1 MTANTTSSTPGTN
14 ARSGAPRL
22 GQKLRAL
29 RRREGLTQQQL
40 AERLKVSPAYLNLI
54 ENNRRPLP
62 AHLLIALAQ
71 AFQLD
76 LKAFASDDEGA
87 LQSDVLEVFGDPIF
101 DAAGLVQA
109 DIKELVQTQPNVARA
124 VVGLYRAYQ
133 NRSLSP
139 TDPALHP
146 EQASPS
152 EEVGD
157 FLQKHMNY
165 FPGIEDLAERV
176 CRDAR
181 VDNDLGRALV
191 GYLEEKL
198 GVDVEIARASSDT
211 AVLRRYEP
219 RRKRLV
225 VSELLPPRSRNF
237 QLAHQIGLIVG
248 HDLFEELVADPQLS
262 TPDARALA
270 RVALAN
276 AFAGAVLFPYL
287 PFLEAAE
294 SLRYDVELLG
304 HRFRTSFE
312 QVCHRLCTLRRP
324 GAVGVPFHFLR
335 VDIAGNIS
343 KRFSGSGIR
352 FARFAGACPRWN
364 VFSAFMTPGMI
375 KTQVSEFPDGTR
387 YFCISSTVR
396 RVAQGYTQRHALH
409 AVGLGCDVQH
419 ARRLVY
425 ADGVDLNHVV
435 PVGVTCRLCERDDCA
450 ERAFPAHHAPLVVD
464 ENVRRTSFHKGTL
477 PVLR

>member
-1 MTANTTSSTPGTN
+1 
-14 ARSGAPRL
+14 L
-22 GQKLRAL
+22 GQKLRSL

-76 LKAFASDDEGA
+76 LQAFAADDDA
-87 LQSDVLEVFGDPIF
+87 QLHSDVLEVFGDPIF
-101 DAAGLVQA
+101 DTAGLVQG
-109 DIKELVQTQPNVARA
+109 DIKELVQTQPQVARA

-133 NRSLSP
+133 NRTLQSRGG
-139 TDPALHP
+139 DEDDDDHP
-146 EQASPS
+146 EQASPA
-152 EEVGD
+152 EDVGD
-157 FLQKHMNY
+157 FLQRHQNY
-165 FPGIEDLAERV
+165 FPELEDLAERV
-176 CRDAR
+176 CREAQLE
-181 VDNDLGRALV
+181 NDLGAALV
-191 GYLEEKL
+191 GYLQDRL
-198 GVDVEIARASSDT
+198 GIDVEVAKASSEPS
-211 AVLRRYEP
+211 ALRRYDP

-237 QLAHQIGLIVG
+237 QLAHQIGLVTG
-248 HDLFEELVADPQLS
+248 HDVLDKLVADPLLS

-276 AFAGAVLFPYL
+276 VFAGAVLFPYL

-294 SLRYDVELLG
+294 GLRYDVELLG

-312 QVCHRLCTLRRP
+312 QVCHRLTTLRRP
-324 GAVGVPFHFLR
+324 GATGVPFHFLR

-343 KRFSGSGIR
+343 KRFSGSGVR

-396 RVAQGYTQRHALH
+396 RVSQGYTQRHALH
-409 AVGLGCDVQH
+409 AIGLGCSVEH

-425 ADGVDLNHVV
+425 ADGVDLDHVV
-435 PVGVTCRLCERDDCA
+435 PVGVTCRLCERDDCS

-464 ENVRRTSFHKGTL
+464 ENVRRASFYRRTL